1 MQCEQ
6 CEERGKHTVA
16 LNYSIMMSSRSF
28 ALGAALTFGAVL
40 CAFPAR
46 AANDKELHNMHG
58 TVSYLR
64 GGATTPLAP
73 KASTVLDDDDYAI
86 TGADSLADIG
96 LPDSSRV
103 LVGAQSKVQ
112 LKVFDLTNIAHADF
126 VVVGKVRF
134 VVQHPQGARADF
146 TFATATGQVAV
157 RGTEGDI
164 DAEGNDLT
172 VNVYEVCDPNLPVQV
187 TAANGKTFT
196 LVAGQSLAAR
206 LVNGVLQTQVQAITQ
221 QMIDRFSP
229 DFGVPTS
236 WDAAKGEI
244 VSAASNQASNAVN
257 GATGGYGG
265 EVANAVGGLF
275 AHKKA
280 TPSPSPA
287 TSSCSH

>member
-1 MQCEQ
+1 
-6 CEERGKHTVA
+6 
-16 LNYSIMMSSRSF
+16 MMSSRSF
-28 ALGAALTFGAVL
+28 ALGAALTFGAAL
-40 CAFPAR
+40 CAFPAC
-46 AANDKELHNMHG
+46 AANDKELQNMHG
-58 TVSYLR
+58 SVSYQH
-64 GGATTPLAP
+64 GNTAATQLAP
-73 KASTVLDDDDYAI
+73 KASTVLDDSEFAI
-86 TGADSLADIG
+86 TGADSLAEIG

>member
-1 MQCEQ
+1 
-6 CEERGKHTVA
+6 
-16 LNYSIMMSSRSF
+16 MMSSRSF
-28 ALGAALTFGAVL
+28 ALCAAFTLGAVL
-40 CAFPAR
+40 CAFPAS
-46 AANDKELHNMHG
+46 AANDKELQNMHG
-58 TVSYLR
+58 SVNYLHA
-64 GGATTPLAP
+64 GTTTPLAP
-73 KASTVLDDDDYAI
+73 KASTVIGDTDYAT
-86 TGADSLADIG
+86 TGADSLAEIG

-103 LVGAQSKVQ
+103 LVGSQSKVQ
-112 LKVFDLTNIAHADF
+112 LAAFDQADTVHAKF

-134 VVQHPQGARADF
+134 IVQHPQGAKADF

-164 DAEGNDLT
+164 DTEGSTLT
-172 VNVYEVCDPNLPVQV
+172 VNVYEVCDPNEPVQV
-187 TAANGKTFT
+187 TAAGGKTFT
-196 LVAGQSLAAR
+196 LLAGQSLTAR
-206 LVNGVLQTQVQAITQ
+206 LANGVLQTEVQAITQ

-244 VSAASNQASNAVN
+244 VSAAQNQATSAVN

-280 TPSPSPA
+280 TPTPSPSS
-287 TSSCSH
+287 SSCSH